1 MDTYSKRVSEGASTT
16 NVKCVLLRAIGEIG
30 RQVALSSHAGLEK
43 MIIAQFA
50 GTESVRVSAATAL
63 GNIAVGA
70 VDKYLS
76 SIQSS
81 LKSTKHIYL
90 MLVAIK
96 EILTN
101 HGRSGFDVAPHLGQI
116 VPLLFAHCNVGEES
130 VRNVVSEC
138 LGHAAIVNPGMILP
152 TLAKKATPAS
162 DNHTRIVAVSALRVC
177 VSSSSVCGTLGPLL
191 SAFLAGLSDKDP
203 NIVEATLI
211 SLNAIAH
218 HQPALLSSSFSADA
232 TLGVWPVLL
241 DHLQIK
247 KELKHVID
255 LGPFKKKIDDGLPL
269 RKAAFMCLNTMV
281 NTMPD
286 NVAVSGVLVHVPSA
300 LADKDEIKMLCHQ
313 LLVKLIQKFPTEII
327 RALDAILLPLRAKLS
342 SVKKE
347 SGTVGSFLRLVKEL
361 ETLDVHQRPSYQQLI
376 ATAQAKGLI
385 AGTATS

>member
-1 MDTYSKRVSEGASTT
+1 MLEGASTT

-50 GTESVRVSAATAL
+50 GAESVRVSAATAL

-76 SIQSS
+76 SIQLS
-81 LKSTKHIYL
+81 LKSTKHTYL

-101 HGRSGFDVAPHLGQI
+101 HGRSGFDVAPHLSQI

-138 LGHAAIVNPGMILP
+138 LGHAAIVNPAMILP
-152 TLAKKATPAS
+152 TLAKKASPAS
-162 DNHTRIVAVSALRVC
+162 DKHTRIVAVSALRVC
-177 VSSSSVCGTLGPLL
+177 VSSRSVCDTLGPLL
-191 SAFLAGLSDKDP
+191 SAFLTALSDKDP
-203 NIVEATLI
+203 SIVEATLI

-218 HQPALLSSSFSADA
+218 HQPALLSSAFTADA
-232 TLGVWPVLL
+232 TSGAWPILL

-269 RKAAFMCLNTMV
+269 RKAGFMCLNTMV

-286 NVAVSGVLVHVPSA
+286 NVAVSGVLAHVPSA
-300 LADKDEIKMLCHQ
+300 LVDKDEIKMLCHQ

-327 RALDAILLPLRAKLS
+327 GSLDAILLPLRAKLS

-347 SGTVGSFLRLVKEL
+347 SGTMGSFLRLVKEL
-361 ETLDVHQRPSYQQLI
+361 ETLDVRQRPSYQQLI

-385 AGTATS
+385 AGTTTS